1 MSATLEAAPTAVAQT
16 KGGVV
21 PYLTV
26 DGAMKAAD
34 FYRRAFGAEVA
45 AAHPVDDQGR
55 TMHVHLNINGGSVM
69 LTDGYPEHGHLVQ
82 APAGFN
88 LTLQVDDID
97 AWWKRAIDAGATSVN
112 PVAEM
117 FWGDRWGQLRDPF
130 GVVWAMNQPK
140 R

>member
-1 MSATLEAAPTAVAQT
+1 MSATQEAPPAVNPEV
-16 KGGVV
+16 KGGVT

-34 FYRRAFGAEVA
+34 FYQRAFGADLA
-45 AAHPVDDQGR
+45 AAHPADDRGR
-55 TMHVHLNINGGSVM
+55 TMHVHLYINGASVM
-69 LTDGYPEHGHLVQ
+69 LSDAYPEHGHPLE
-82 APAGFN
+82 APRGFN

-97 AWWKRAIDAGATSVN
+97 ALWKRAIDAGAVAVM

-117 FWGDRWGQLRDPF
+117 FWGDRFGTLRDPF
-130 GVVWAMNQPK
+130 GVIWAMNQHK